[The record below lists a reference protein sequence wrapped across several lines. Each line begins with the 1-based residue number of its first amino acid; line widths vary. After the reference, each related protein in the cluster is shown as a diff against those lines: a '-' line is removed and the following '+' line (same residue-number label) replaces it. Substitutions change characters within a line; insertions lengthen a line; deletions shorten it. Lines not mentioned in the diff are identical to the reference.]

1 MQQELADT
9 LTANGI
15 HTVSVNTNDLYPA
28 IKKDWLALF
37 EPDKALSVNEYV
49 LISYKNGISSI
60 MLLLNIKPD
69 GYLLQSITNENQIF
83 ITHDELIVDA
93 VAIVAIVPPS
103 CHRMLKLRQLI
114 KYEHCLQLR
123 H

>member
-1 MQQELADT
+1 MQQELVDT
-9 LTANGI
+9 MTISGI
-15 HTVSVNTNDLYPA
+15 HAVNINTNDLQPA
-28 IKKDWLALF
+28 IKQGWLALF

-49 LISYKNGISSI
+49 LISYRSGISSI

-69 GYLLQSITNENQIF
+69 GYLLQSITNEDQIF
-83 ITHDELIVDA
+83 IPHDELIVDA

-103 CHRMLKLRQLI
+103 CHRMLKLHQLI
-114 KYEHCLQLR
+114 KYEHCLLR